1 MSDLKRTVYY
11 DLHLHFGA
19 RMVAF
24 AGYEMPV
31 QYKAGVLKEHLQ
43 TRNAAGL
50 FDVSHMGQ
58 VILRPKSGRLG
69 DAAAALERLVP
80 ADVIGLPEGRQ
91 RYTFLTNDDG
101 GLRDDLM
108 FANRGDHL
116 FLVVNA
122 GCKVADIAYMRKSLS
137 DACTVEEVSDRALI
151 AVQGPG
157 AEAALASINPGV
169 RTMRF
174 MDVADLTLGKAVC
187 WVSRSGYTGED
198 GFEISVP
205 GQFAVDVAKQI
216 WGQGGVEPIGLGAR
230 DTLRLEAGLCLYGH
244 DIDPTTSPVEAAL
257 DWAIPKAR
265 RTGGTRAGGF
275 PGAARILS
283 ELENGVGRRRVG
295 LLPQTRAPMREGTR
309 LFADEA
315 GGQSVGSVTSGAFG
329 PSLQA
334 PVSMGYVETALAA
347 SGTQLFGEVRGKRL
361 SVRVADLP
369 FLPPRFKR

>member
-1 MSDLKRTVYY
+1 
-11 DLHLHFGA
+11 
-19 RMVAF
+19 
-24 AGYEMPV
+24 
-31 QYKAGVLKEHLQ
+31 
-43 TRNAAGL
+43 
-50 FDVSHMGQ
+50 
-58 VILRPKSGRLG
+58 
-69 DAAAALERLVP
+69 
-80 ADVIGLPEGRQ
+80 
-91 RYTFLTNDDG
+91 
-101 GLRDDLM
+101 
-108 FANRGDHL
+108 
-116 FLVVNA
+116 
-122 GCKVADIAYMRKSLS
+122 
-137 DACTVEEVSDRALI
+137 
-151 AVQGPG
+151 
-157 AEAALASINPGV
+157 
-169 RTMRF
+169 MRF

-244 DIDPTTSPVEAAL
+244 DIDPTTSPVEGAL
-257 DWAIPKAR
+257 SWAIPKAR

-315 GGQSVGSVTSGAFG
+315 GGLSVGSVTSGAFG